1 MESIDLINSLQPTT
15 AKVSLDANSKS
26 TAAQQKTEKF
36 CKDFE
41 SIFIARLLDE
51 MKNTI
56 GDWGMEQ
63 DEASK
68 QTQGIFW
75 MYLAQDMGDK
85 GGFGLWK
92 QLYNQLSSVDS
103 GAEKLQNLEV
113 EI

>member
-1 MESIDLINSLQPTT
+1 MDELIINSLPRAVQKIGLQKNTEN
-15 AKVSLDANSKS
+15 KIGE
-26 TAAQQKTEKF
+26 QKTEKF

-41 SIFIARLLDE
+41 SIFIIRLLDE

-56 GDWGMEQ
+56 GDWGLEQ

-68 QTQGIFW
+68 QTQSLFW

-92 QLYNQLSSVDS
+92 QIYNQLSAADS
-103 GAEKLQNLEV
+103 PAEPPQNLEV

>member
-1 MESIDLINSLQPTT
+1 MENLDIINSISP
-15 AKVSLDANSKS
+15 AKGKI
-26 TAAQQKTEKF
+26 AAETENRIIRNDKEKF

-41 SIFIARLLDE
+41 SIFIVRLLDE

-56 GDWGMEQ
+56 GDWGLEQ

-68 QTQGIFW
+68 QTQSLFW

-92 QLYNQLSSVDS
+92 QIYKQLSAVDS
-103 GAEKLQNLEV
+103 PAEQPQNLEV